1 MANAYLVER
10 YLPGLSESQVRAAV
24 TRVADECE
32 RLSAAGEPVRYLGS
46 TFLPGEEAC
55 LCRFEADD
63 PDAITRASER
73 AGLPWARITPAATL
87 PAPERRSVTRIG

>member
-1 MANAYLVER
+1 
-10 YLPGLSESQVRAAV
+10 
-24 TRVADECE
+24 
-32 RLSAAGEPVRYLGS
+32 
-46 TFLPGEEAC
+46 LPGEEAC